1 MSTFQL
7 SLNESYILDIAYTP
21 DFLIW
26 NEAALQF
33 YMHINGCR
41 QSNCVLKER
50 VSKDYLPVEKEPDT
64 LSVHHFNINVGTRK
78 MHLKMNNKLAS
89 LLDLEMKAPLNS
101 FMKNSSRAIS
111 QQRCHLHNQSSKGND
126 SNRNCDVA
134 LRRLFMEKN
143 RVLVCNCEH
152 TNYCDAFHS
161 SQYYFDKLLNKP
173 DGRQP
178 SAFMQQL

>member
-1 MSTFQL
+1 MIQEHRNGYLTFPVKHQL
-7 SLNESYILDIAYTP
+7 
-21 DFLIW
+21 
-26 NEAALQF
+26 
-33 YMHINGCR
+33 G
-41 QSNCVLKER
+41 
-50 VSKDYLPVEKEPDT
+50 
-64 LSVHHFNINVGTRK
+64 
-78 MHLKMNNKLAS
+78 HLKSFS
-89 LLDLEMKAPLNS
+89 LG
-101 FMKNSSRAIS
+101 
-111 QQRCHLHNQSSKGND
+111 SKGND